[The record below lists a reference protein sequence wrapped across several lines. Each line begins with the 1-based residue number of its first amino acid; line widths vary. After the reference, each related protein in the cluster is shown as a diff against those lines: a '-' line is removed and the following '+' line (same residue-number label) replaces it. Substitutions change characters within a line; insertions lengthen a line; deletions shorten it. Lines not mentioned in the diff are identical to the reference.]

1 MSITVQTLFGTF
13 DEKELK
19 ALKGCITEMVECM
32 QKINSEKELL
42 KDIVD
47 ASYDKFMIPKK
58 IIKKMANVQYKQ
70 SFQEMVSENN
80 EFEALFEGINEV
92 K

>member
-47 ASYDKFMIPKK
+47 TSYDKFKIPKK

-70 SFQEMVSENN
+70 SFQELVSENN

>member
-19 ALKGCITEMVECM
+19 AIKGCLEEMSECM
-32 QKINSEKELL
+32 SKINSEKELM
-42 KDIVD
+42 KDIID
-47 ASYDKFMIPKK
+47 TTYDKFKIPKK
-58 IIKKMANVQYKQ
+58 IFRKMASVYHKQ
-70 SFQEMVSENN
+70 TFQEVVSEQN
-80 EFEALFEGINEV
+80 EFETLFEGVNEV